1 MLLMVEKAIRS
12 RIDHAIHRYG
22 EANNKYLKY
31 FNKNNKSSNLNY
43 WDVNNLSRWAILQ
56 NLPVSDFKC
65 IKNASQFNEDFIR
78 NYNEYSD
85 IGYFLEVEF
94 QYFENLRNLLNDLPT
109 FVERMKVD
117 KNEKFLASWHDKYKL
132 AILIR
137 TLKQSKITD

>member
-22 EANNKYLKY
+22 KANNKYLKY
-31 FNKNNKSSNLNY
+31 YDKNNKSSNLNY
-43 WDVNNLSRWAILQ
+43 WDVNNLSRWAVLQ
-56 NLPVSDFKC
+56 NLPVSDFKRV
-65 IKNASQFNEDFIR
+65 KNASQFNEDFIR

-132 AILIR
+132 AMLIR
-137 TLKQSKITD
+137 NLKQSRITD

>member
-1 MLLMVEKAIRS
+1 MLLIVEKGIRS
-12 RIDHAIHRYG
+12 RIDHTIHGYG
-22 EANNKYLKY
+22 EGNNKYVKDY
-31 FNKNNKSSNLNY
+31 DKNNNSSNLNY

-65 IKNASQFNEDFIR
+65 VKNESQFNEDFIR
-78 NYNEYSD
+78 NCNEYSD

-117 KNEKFLASWHDKYKL
+117 KNEKFLASLHGKNKL
-132 AILIR
+132 AMLIR
-137 TLKQSKITD
+137 NLKQSRITD